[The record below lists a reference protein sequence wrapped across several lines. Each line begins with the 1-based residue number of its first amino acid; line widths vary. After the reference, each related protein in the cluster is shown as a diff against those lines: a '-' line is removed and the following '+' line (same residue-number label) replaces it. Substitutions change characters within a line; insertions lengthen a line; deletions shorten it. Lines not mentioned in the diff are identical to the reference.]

1 MRWFERAAP
10 GAEPDA
16 GNGRDWVWALMA
28 FALIAHPAAPIAAQP
43 RPAKAAERPLPITP
57 VGLVGRWSD
66 SGDCSRFVIFRSDG
80 TFLGRDGG
88 QGTWRLVRGR
98 LTLNGSGGT
107 VALTIRSLTV
117 RQMAVVNPDGSIGTS
132 RRC

>member
-1 MRWFERAAP
+1 MKWSERAAGLALALAACPPAP
-10 GAEPDA
+10 GP
-16 GNGRDWVWALMA
+16 
-28 FALIAHPAAPIAAQP
+28 AQP
-43 RPAKAAERPLPITP
+43 PPRATAERPLPITP

-66 SGDCSRFVIFRSDG
+66 SGDCTKFVIFRSDG

-88 QGTWRLVRGR
+88 QGSWRLVRGR

-107 VALTIRSLTV
+107 VALTVRSLTGRRMV
-117 RQMAVVNPDGSIGTS
+117 VVNADGSTGTS